1 MLRTVIKFLAVISLL
16 GLFTACDKSEP
27 KVLDPKDDYVTKS
40 VEMLSGKSIVLDTKA
55 LMGTVD
61 KTLLPKGCPTK
72 FDFKW
77 LADKKEMEVSLL
89 NFSVGNMPLSI
100 NFRINAPFEELNI
113 WDKDTYPEKG
123 WLKFQSNNGWL
134 MADPK
139 PGEPEP
145 EKFDTPSTIEGFVNP
160 LTEEIQFVI
169 NYNMMNVKS
178 FCFRQKID
186 FGRTKNYEQEF
197 KQYEA
202 DLKAYKKAHGID

>member
-1 MLRTVIKFLAVISLL
+1 MLRVVTKLLVVISLL
-16 GLFTACDKSEP
+16 GLMTACHKSEP
-27 KVLDPKDDYVTKS
+27 KALDKKDDYVAKT
-40 VEMLSGKSIVLDTKA
+40 VQMLSGKSIVLDTKA
-55 LMGTVD
+55 MMGTVD

-77 LADKKEMEVSLL
+77 LDKEQKIEISLL
-89 NFSVGNMPLSI
+89 NFSVGNMPLTI
-100 NFRINAPFEELNI
+100 NFRINAPFEELNV
-113 WDKDTYPEKG
+113 WDRDTYPEEG

-145 EKFDTPSTIEGFVNP
+145 EKFNNPATIEGFVNP

-169 NYNMMNVKS
+169 NYNMMTVKS
-178 FCFRQKID
+178 FCFRQKIN

-197 KQYEA
+197 KKYEA
-202 DLKAYKKAHGID
+202 DLKAYKKAHGIE